1 MANRVLIAG
10 HSQVKYFDQYLNA
23 SNVDVLS
30 FPGYHIEEMWD
41 VIGHMVPNYKIVMLN
56 MVPNYKI
63 VMLHMGANNL
73 WNDTPSQVLA
83 HYQFLVQQIR
93 RANLTCYMVISG
105 LLPRGQDMFPGKMK
119 STDFISLVNRKAA
132 YINTRLYNIV
142 QSVYRVNY
150 IGHPSFVIGG
160 KLQRHLLS
168 KDGLHLTRD
177 GATMVVRDL
186 EVEIRRLRRPTQTR
200 PHSVNY
206 VYLDTNPQQP
216 PTPYMDA
223 LKSTPEAIQRCTRA
237 NQLNFQDSTDFPP
250 LPSRSRV

>member
-93 RANLTCYMVISG
+93 RANPTCYMVISG
-105 LLPRGQDMFPGKMK
+105 LLPRGQNMFPVKIK
-119 STDFISLVNRKAA
+119 SIDFLSLVNRKAA

-150 IGHPSFVIGG
+150 VGHPSFVIGE

-177 GATMVVRDL
+177 GTTTVVRDL
-186 EVEIRRLRRPTQTR
+186 EVEIRRLRLPTQTKR
-200 PHSVNY
+200 VQDKSS
-206 VYLDTNPQQP
+206 LG
-216 PTPYMDA
+216 
-223 LKSTPEAIQRCTRA
+223 LKDKSAPGQIGT
-237 NQLNFQDSTDFPP
+237 
-250 LPSRSRV
+250 